1 MKLLDYKQL
10 KPTSSGSFSHGWD
23 VMKFYFLHLF
33 LVIMAVGVACF
44 PMGIGEHIDEHSAA
58 GVLLGFIGT
67 AFFFL
72 ILPVINWGA
81 NLIFLQAVRD
91 EKPQL
96 ELLIAG
102 FKTNYLKIV
111 LANLLAVSLI
121 MLGIVALI
129 IPGIIIACRL
139 AFVSYL
145 VMDKNLDPIEA
156 VEESWRMTRGHG
168 WTIFGMAV
176 LSIFIAI
183 GGLIALIV
191 GIFFAIIWINA
202 SFATLYQSV
211 LNEKETAVQPVVE
224 ESTEE

>member
-1 MKLLDYKQL
+1 MKLTDYKQL

-23 VMKFYFLHLF
+23 VMKYYFLHLF
-33 LVIMAVGVACF
+33 LVIMACAVAGS
-44 PMGIGEHIDEHSAA
+44 MLGIGKDIEEHSAA
-58 GVLLGFIGT
+58 GVLLGLIGT

-72 ILPVINWGA
+72 VLPVINWGA
-81 NLIFLQAVRD
+81 NLIFLQAVRN

-102 FKTNYLKIV
+102 FKNNYLKIV

-121 MLGIVALI
+121 MLGFVALI

-156 VEESWRMTRGHG
+156 VEESWRMTRGYG
-168 WTIFGMAV
+168 WTIFGMAI

-202 SFATLYQSV
+202 SFATIYQSV
-211 LNEKETAVQPVVE
+211 LNEKEVLIQPIAA